1 MEQTLPI
8 TGTEVEALI
17 PQRHPFVAVDTLF
30 RCTENECESGFT
42 PPENH
47 LLSGNGYFTEFGLTE
62 NMAQTGALHS
72 GYLSKL
78 HGTPP
83 AVGFIGQIKNLKIH
97 FLPKTKDSIRTRI
110 EHLHKVANVSVIRAE
125 VSVGERL
132 CAECEMKIFL
142 QNPAGVA

>member
-1 MEQTLPI
+1 MEKELPV

-17 PQRHPFVAVDTLF
+17 PQRHPFVLVDTLF
-30 RCTENECESGFT
+30 HCADSSCESGFT

-47 LLSGNGYFTEFGLTE
+47 LLTRDGFFTEFGLTE

-72 GYLSKL
+72 GYLSKIN
-78 HGTPP
+78 GTPP

-97 FLPKTKDSIRTRI
+97 FLPKTGESIRTRI
-110 EHLHKVANVSVIRAE
+110 EHLHKVANVSVIQAE
-125 VSVGERL
+125 VRSGEQI

-142 QNPAGVA
+142 QTASEA